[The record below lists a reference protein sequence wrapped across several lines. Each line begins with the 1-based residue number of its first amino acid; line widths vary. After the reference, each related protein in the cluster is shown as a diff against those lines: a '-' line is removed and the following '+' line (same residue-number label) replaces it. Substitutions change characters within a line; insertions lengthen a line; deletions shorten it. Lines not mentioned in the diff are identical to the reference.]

1 MRQVWIKI
9 VSHIGVWLLFLS
21 LPALILPQPAPLKF
35 VRQFEPPPERMY
47 FFMLLNSML
56 IATFYFNYYI
66 LIPRFLLKGK
76 RWQYFLLVLS
86 VYAFFLLTVLLLESW
101 MSSNNPQIPMEAA
114 AAFKRISMFASFIT
128 FSLVWASSSGMR
140 LNAEWIRSEARRTES
155 DRARLQAELS
165 ELKSQLNPHFLFNT
179 LNGIYT
185 LTLSKSDAAPGA
197 VLQLSHLLRY
207 VMSEA
212 NADFVPLEKDLEH
225 IQHFVRLHTLRLTDK
240 TPLSFDING
249 PVNNKTIAP
258 LLLLPFVENAFK
270 YGTSTQDTAPVMIR
284 VDVMDHQLIFHC
296 ANKIVR
302 QQSMEGEQTGIGIA
316 NTRKRLQL
324 LYPARHHLDIWE
336 KDGFY
341 HVTLKLKL

>member
-1 MRQVWIKI
+1 MVQ
-9 VSHIGVWLLFLS
+9 G
-21 LPALILPQPAPLKF
+21 
-35 VRQFEPPPERMY
+35 FEPPPERVV
-47 FFMLLNSML
+47 FFVLLNLLLVAS
-56 IATFYFNYYI
+56 FYFNYYF

-76 RWQYFLLVLS
+76 RWQYFLLVLG
-86 VYAFFLLTVLLLESW
+86 VYLFLLSNIIGLQYW
-101 MSSNNPQIPMEAA
+101 MIQHNPQIPA
-114 AAFKRISMFASFIT
+114 AAFQIFQRLGWFASMIMY
-128 FSLVWASSSGMR
+128 SLVWASSSGMR

-185 LTLSKSDAAPGA
+185 LTLSKSDLAPGA

-225 IQHFVRLHTLRLTDK
+225 MQHFVRLHTLRLTDK
-240 TPLSFDING
+240 TPLNFEING
-249 PVNNKTIAP
+249 LVKNQTIAP

-270 YGTSTQDTAPVMIR
+270 YGISTQETAPIMIR
-284 VDVMDHQLIFHC
+284 VDVLDQQLTFHC

-302 QQSMEGEQTGIGIA
+302 RQSMEGEQTGIGIA

-324 LYPARHHLDIWE
+324 LYPEQHQLDIWE

-341 HVTLKLKL
+341 HVTLKLKR

>member
-1 MRQVWIKI
+1 MRQLWIKI
-9 VSHIGVWLLFLS
+9 AAHTAVWLIFLS
-21 LPALILPQPAPLKF
+21 LPAVISPPPGPPEMVQG
-35 VRQFEPPPERMY
+35 FEPPPERVV
-47 FFMLLNSML
+47 FFVLLNLLLVAS
-56 IATFYFNYYI
+56 FYFNYYF

-76 RWQYFLLVLS
+76 RLQYFLLVLG
-86 VYAFFLLTVLLLESW
+86 VYLFLLSNIIGLQYW
-101 MSSNNPQIPMEAA
+101 MIKSNPQIPAV
-114 AAFKRISMFASFIT
+114 AFQVFQRLGWFASLIMY
-128 FSLVWASSSGMR
+128 SLVWASSSGMR

-185 LTLSKSDAAPGA
+185 LTLSKSEAAPGA

-225 IQHFVRLHTLRLTDK
+225 IQHFVRLHTLRLTEK
-240 TPLSFDING
+240 TPLNFEING
-249 PVNNKTIAP
+249 LVKNQTIAP

-270 YGTSTQDTAPVMIR
+270 YGTSTQDTAPIMIR
-284 VDVMDHQLIFHC
+284 VDVFDQQLIFHC

-302 QQSMEGEQTGIGIA
+302 HQSMEGEQTGIGIA

>member
-1 MRQVWIKI
+1 
-9 VSHIGVWLLFLS
+9 
-21 LPALILPQPAPLKF
+21 
-35 VRQFEPPPERMY
+35 
-47 FFMLLNSML
+47 ML

-86 VYAFFLLTVLLLESW
+86 VYAFVYLNVFLLEW
-101 MSSNNPQIPMEAA
+101 RMANNNPQIPMDAIG
-114 AAFKRISMFASFIT
+114 AFKRLSLFASFIM
-128 FSLVWASSSGMR
+128 FGLVWASSSGMR
-140 LNAEWIRSEARRTES
+140 LNAEWIRSEALRTES

-165 ELKSQLNPHFLFNT
+165 ELKSQINPHFLFNT

-185 LTLSKSDAAPGA
+185 LTLAKSDAASSA

-207 VMSEA
+207 VMRES

-225 IQHFVRLHTLRLTDK
+225 VQHFVRLHSLRLTDK
-240 TPLSFDING
+240 TPLNFEING
-249 PVNNKTIAP
+249 PVNNKMIAP

-270 YGTSTQDTAPVMIR
+270 YGISTQETSPVMIR
-284 VDVMDHQLIFHC
+284 VDILDYQLIFHC

-302 QQSMEGEQTGIGIA
+302 RQSTEGEQTGIGIA

-324 LYPARHHLDIWE
+324 LYPEKHQLDVWE